1 MVLAGCDRQE
11 PPTAPAPKLRRRAR
25 LRSSLPPPNPD
36 NNAYFG
42 DVHVHTGWSF
52 DALTNGSKTTPTD
65 AYAWAQGKAI
75 TGSGGPEMQ
84 IKTPLD
90 FYMVADHAEYMGVF
104 NQMSNPD
111 SPISKTET
119 RQGRDLARRQR
130 ADADLCRHPARHE
143 RGQARPAVERP
154 GAGAHR
160 LGRDRQ
166 GGGRQLR
173 ARQVHHLRRLRMD
186 VESAEAQ
193 PAPRRRLPRYRAP
206 ARPGAV
212 GARFRRSRDAVEVD
226 GRSARQGFDAVR
238 HSAQRQ
244 CQRRPHVRTGEVRR
258 QADRCGLQ
266 QDARRQRTAVR
277 DHPDQGHLGNPSR
290 PVADRRVRRLRAVGL
305 HAVGGLTSGRRIA
318 RAASPARRCS
328 MA

>member
-1 MVLAGCDRQE
+1 MNRSRLNVLVAASLCWIVLAGCDKKE
-11 PPTAPAPKLRRRAR
+11 PPAAPAPKAAAVAPTAPVAI
-25 LRSSLPPPNPD
+25 LPPPNPD

-65 AYAWAQGKAI
+65 AYAWAQGKADHRQRRA
-75 TGSGGPEMQ
+75 GNADQDPARLLHGGRPCRVHGRVQ
-84 IKTPLD
+84 
-90 FYMVADHAEYMGVF
+90 
-104 NQMSNPD
+104 PD
-111 SPISKTET
+111 GEPRQPAQQDGA
-119 RQGRDLARRQR
+119 RQGRHLARRQR

-143 RGQARPAVERP
+143 RGQARPAIERP

-173 ARQVHHLRRLRMD
+173 PRQVHHLRRLRMD

-238 HSAQRQ
+238 HPAQRQ
-244 CQRRPHVRTGEVRR
+244 CQRRPHVR
-258 QADRCGLQ
+258 
-266 QDARRQRTAVR
+266 
-277 DHPDQGHLGNPSR
+277 NW
-290 PVADRRVRRLRAVGL
+290 
-305 HAVGGLTSGRRIA
+305 
-318 RAASPARRCS
+318 
-328 MA
+328 